1 MDNGMCNYGLPHGA
15 KCSGS
20 PVEAKVFSTHLRWKC
35 CSLWTQP
42 IPECFFSP
50 LGTGASEALR
60 LWMSLVLRHI
70 WVIWVRVSLSSR
82 LTGMDKIYGLAVVG
96 VQIGVCHSEFE
107 FLHLL
112 CEKNN
117 IHPIIIIR
125 AVRHLALRSEASKP
139 AQIGTE
145 PSLFIFQTSPSSLIP
160 TFLASSLLRQG
171 CILKLRERWK
181 FPERCLSLFTV
192 SRRPLRCRQWV
203 ELPGSQVCVIV
214 SVCTPLLM
222 LPLWAPLLP
231 SRVKSSPN
239 VHLLWAHV
247 VVMCSFSED
256 LEGQRKA
263 KRQKG
268 SSRQGWWA
276 PWCCVVQILSTMY
289 ELCDRR
295 TWSSLQGSVCKE
307 E

>member
-1 MDNGMCNYGLPHGA
+1 MACVITAFPTGLSA
-15 KCSGS
+15 
-20 PVEAKVFSTHLRWKC
+20 VEALWRPKS
-35 CSLWTQP
+35 SLL
-42 IPECFFSP
+42 IYVESAAACG
-50 LGTGASEALR
+50 L
-60 LWMSLVLRHI
+60 
-70 WVIWVRVSLSSR
+70 SLSLSAS
-82 LTGMDKIYGLAVVG
+82 LALWGLGRAKHWDSECPLFYVTFGSFGSGFPFLPDSQAWTKSMGLLWG

-139 AQIGTE
+139 TQIGTE
-145 PSLFIFQTSPSSLIP
+145 PSLFIFQTSPSSLIA
-160 TFLASSLLRQG
+160 TFLASSLLWQG

-247 VVMCSFSED
+247 VIMCSFSED
-256 LEGQRKA
+256 LEGQRQA

-276 PWCCVVQILSTMY
+276 PWCCAVQILSTMY